1 MGAKWAKRTGVE
13 ITRTQTG
20 NGTLGMGHDLRVDFI
35 DNRAQVL
42 AQLNENASR
51 ATLAVGTKAV
61 NLILWQM
68 QHGYEKAIRDTGD
81 LQRDVNYEV
90 VDDVTVNVGNS
101 LEYALPV
108 HDGHAGHS
116 IKLKDGSWITV
127 KGGHTPARPY
137 IRDALM
143 NSDNQRTLQRVYEE
157 YLKQGFDG

>member
-1 MGAKWAKRTGVE
+1 MGTKGAKLTGVE

-61 NLILWQM
+61 GLIVNQM
-68 QHGYEKAIRDTGD
+68 QTGYGRPIRQTGD

-101 LEYALPV
+101 LEYAPFV
-108 HDGHAGHS
+108 HDGTRKMG
-116 IKLKDGSWITV
+116 
-127 KGGHTPARPY
+127 ARPY

>member
-1 MGAKWAKRTGVE
+1 MGTKWAKRTDVE
-13 ITRTQTG
+13 MNRTQTG

-51 ATLAVGTKAV
+51 ATLAVGTNAV
-61 NLILWQM
+61 KLILWQM
-68 QHGYEKAIRDTGD
+68 RQGYGKPIRDTGD

-101 LEYALPV
+101 LEYAPFV
-108 HDGHAGHS
+108 HDGTRKMG
-116 IKLKDGSWITV
+116 
-127 KGGHTPARPY
+127 ARPY

-143 NSDNQRTLQRVYEE
+143 NGDNQRKLQRVYEE
-157 YLKQGFDG
+157 YLKQGFGK

>member
-1 MGAKWAKRTGVE
+1 MGTKWAKRTDVE
-13 ITRTQTG
+13 MNRTQTG

-68 QHGYEKAIRDTGD
+68 RQGYGRPIRQTGD

-101 LEYALPV
+101 LEYAPFV
-108 HDGHAGHS
+108 HDGTRKMAG
-116 IKLKDGSWITV
+116 
-127 KGGHTPARPY
+127 RPY

-143 NSDNQRTLQRVYEE
+143 NRDNQHKLQRVYEQ
-157 YLKQGFDG
+157 YLKQGFGK

>member
-1 MGAKWAKRTGVE
+1 MGTKWAKRTDVE
-13 ITRTQTG
+13 MNRTKTG

-61 NLILWQM
+61 GLIVNQM
-68 QHGYEKAIRDTGD
+68 QTGYGRPIRQTGD

-90 VDDVTVNVGNS
+90 VDDVTVKVGNS
-101 LEYALPV
+101 LEYAPFV
-108 HDGHAGHS
+108 HDGTRKMG
-116 IKLKDGSWITV
+116 
-127 KGGHTPARPY
+127 ARPY

-143 NSDNQRTLQRVYEE
+143 ECENQRKLQRVYEQ
-157 YLKQGFDG
+157 YLKQGFGK

>member
-1 MGAKWAKRTGVE
+1 MGTKWAKRTGVE

-68 QHGYEKAIRDTGD
+68 QHGYGKAIRDTGD
-81 LQRDVNYEV
+81 LMRDLNYEV

-101 LEYALPV
+101 LKYASFV
-108 HDGHAGHS
+108 HDGTRKKAAPHRRCLWVS
-116 IKLKDGSWITV
+116 V
-127 KGGHTPARPY
+127 
-137 IRDALM
+137 IR
-143 NSDNQRTLQRVYEE
+143 
-157 YLKQGFDG
+157 KPF

>member
-1 MGAKWAKRTGVE
+1 MGTKWAKRTGVE

-42 AQLNENASR
+42 EQLNENASR

-61 NLILWQM
+61 NLIVNQM
-68 QHGYEKAIRDTGD
+68 QTGYSRPIRQTGD

-101 LEYALPV
+101 LEYAPFV
-108 HDGHAGHS
+108 HDGTRKMAG
-116 IKLKDGSWITV
+116 
-127 KGGHTPARPY
+127 RPY

-143 NSDNQRTLQRVYEE
+143 SRDNQRKLQRVYEQ
-157 YLKQGFDG
+157 YLKQGFGK

>member
-1 MGAKWAKRTGVE
+1 MGTKWAKRTDVE
-13 ITRTQTG
+13 MNRTQPG

-61 NLILWQM
+61 NMILWQM
-68 QHGYEKAIRDTGD
+68 RQGYGRPIRQTGD

-101 LEYALPV
+101 LEYAPFV
-108 HDGHAGHS
+108 HDGTRKMAG
-116 IKLKDGSWITV
+116 
-127 KGGHTPARPY
+127 RPY
-137 IRDALM
+137 IRDALT
-143 NSDNQRTLQRVYEE
+143 NRDNQRKLQRVYEQ